1 MPTQAQI
8 EAVLANPER
17 YSDAIVAEARELA
30 GEAPRPPAGPTGP
43 VAGPEKSVEGF
54 LGNVG
59 PSALQAGGDIVG
71 GLGALLTSPIDTI
84 QGMPAGLAG
93 HYGSRYNSLDQ
104 AGDTLYNDPVG
115 AALDVPVIGTGLRF
129 LGAAGKV
136 AGAGRVAEA
145 ASQTGRML
153 ERLDPISLGMS
164 GLQGATGAAMNTLM
178 PNRTPEAVMAGTEY
192 GGVQGRQNKYLHE
205 YYDDVGRALDE
216 GYGNTLGDVDAAEA
230 ALGASKKSLGDLLNA
245 ADDVQVKKVD
255 IVRAM
260 EELKAGK
267 TADLDASYLDT
278 IDRAIRTVLE
288 KGDATSPYLT
298 PALLNEV
305 KSKLQGK
312 VNWDAVDTPG
322 LDQAQAFAD
331 TSRAARLGVREAVPG
346 AAGALDEVRQLTSVE
361 DLVRR
366 GHVQNMPNI
375 GGGTAG
381 SFLAQGVDLLA
392 PIVTGQRK
400 NVRNAIRRDIREMN
414 LGGAAEKLTRQ
425 TPYGIFREG
434 AYIADMEEEDAT
446 WHVGRLW
453 NEE

>member
-30 GEAPRPPAGPTGP
+30 GKAPTPTAGPTGP
-43 VAGPEKSVEGF
+43 VGGSEKSVEGF
-54 LGNVG
+54 LGNIG
-59 PSALQAGGDIVG
+59 PSALRTGGDMVAGIG
-71 GLGALLTSPIDTI
+71 NLLTSPIDTVA
-84 QGMPAGLAG
+84 GMPAGLAG
-93 HYGSRYNSLDQ
+93 HYGDRYNSLEQ
-104 AGDTLYNDPVG
+104 AGETAYNDPVG
-115 AALDVPVIGTGLRF
+115 ALMDVPVVGTGLR
-129 LGAAGKV
+129 LLSAAGKV
-136 AGAGRVAEA
+136 GGAGKIAETA
-145 ASQTGRML
+145 GQVGRGL
-153 ERLDPISLGMS
+153 ERVDPFTLGM
-164 GLQGATGAAMNTLM
+164 GAVQGATGVAQNVLM

-192 GGVQGRQNKYLHE
+192 GGVQGRQGQYLDS

-216 GYGNTLGDVDAAEA
+216 GYGNTLPDVDAAA
-230 ALGASKKSLGDLLNA
+230 AAKSAAGSNLNDLLNA
-245 ADDVQVKKVD
+245 ADDVRIKKVD
-255 IVRAM
+255 VVR
-260 EELKAGK
+260 ELEALKEGK
-267 TADLDASYLDT
+267 TANLDSTYLDT
-278 IDRAIRTVLE
+278 IDKAIKEVLE
-288 KGDATSPYLT
+288 ADIESPFMT
-298 PALLNEV
+298 PSALNGV

-331 TSRAARLGVREAVPG
+331 ASRVARNTVRENTPG
-346 AAGALDEVRQLTSVE
+346 VAGALDEYTQLSSVE

-366 GHVQNMPNI
+366 GHIANMPNI

-400 NVRNAIRRDIREMN
+400 TPRNAIRRDLRQGD
-414 LGGAAEKLTRQ
+414 LVSAGDKLTQR
-425 TPYGIFREG
+425 TPYGVIREG
-434 AYIADMEEEDAT
+434 AYLADMEGGEQ